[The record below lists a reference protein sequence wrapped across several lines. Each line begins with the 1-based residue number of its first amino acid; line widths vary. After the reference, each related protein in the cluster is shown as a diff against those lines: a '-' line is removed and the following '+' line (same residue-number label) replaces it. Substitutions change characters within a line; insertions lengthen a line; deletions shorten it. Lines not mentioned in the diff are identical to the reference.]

1 LARVPPNLPTAVRVA
16 ATMTMSSMK
25 FSINEGQIFGA
36 HAAFALT

>member
-25 FSINEGQIFGA
+25 FSINAKDRFSG
-36 HAAFALT
+36 LTRPLP